1 MRQIDAINTADEIIR
16 RSAEVHRHAYMGENW
31 VEVDSQKL
39 AELIASALLALSFI
53 ETVDYHQS
61 THPSTIA
68 QDSLVDALRGFGA
81 LV

>member
-1 MRQIDAINTADEIIR
+1 MRQVDAINAADEIIR
-16 RSAEVHRHAYMGENW
+16 RSSEVHRRAYMGEGW

-39 AELIASALLALSFI
+39 AELIAAALLSLSFI
-53 ETVDYHQS
+53 ETVSYHPS
-61 THPSTIA
+61 IHPSTVA